1 MRPEKNF
8 IIDEI
13 KSRVDQT
20 PYVLLTDY
28 TGMQVPQF
36 NELRNRLSG
45 AKAEMRVVKNTLLR
59 RALKDSNL
67 PDLESYLHG
76 QSAVIMGESDISA
89 AAKVLKNFAAEFQK
103 PKIKVGILDK
113 AVLEPAQIL
122 ALADLPTKDVLQ
134 SQLLGLL
141 LQPATMLARL
151 INTPASMVAQV
162 LKAYA
167 DKGEPINGAPAAKEE
182 PKAEAAAEAP
192 KAEVAAEAPKA
203 EAAPEAP
210 KAEAAA
216 EAPKAEVAPQAEAAP
231 VAEAAPA
238 TPTTEGTPTA

>member
-1 MRPEKNF
+1 MRPEKNL

-13 KSRVDQT
+13 KLRVDKT

-45 AKAEMRVVKNTLLR
+45 AKAELRVVKNTLLR

-76 QSAVIMGESDISA
+76 QSAVVMGDEDVSA

-113 AVLEPAQIL
+113 TVLEPADIM
-122 ALADLPTKDVLQ
+122 ALADLPSKEVLQ
-134 SQLLGLL
+134 AKLLGLL
-141 LQPATMLARL
+141 LAPASTLVRL
-151 INTPASMVAQV
+151 INTPASQVAQV
-162 LKAYA
+162 LKAYS
-167 DKGEPINGAPAAKEE
+167 DKGEPISGSPA
-182 PKAEAAAEAP
+182 KAEP
-192 KAEVAAEAPKA
+192 AAEAPKA
-203 EAAPEAP
+203 EAAPAETAP
-210 KAEAAA
+210 AVEAAP
-216 EAPKAEVAPQAEAAP
+216 EAPQAEASPAP
-231 VAEAAPA
+231 EAGAA
-238 TPTTEGTPTA
+238 A

>member
-13 KSRVDQT
+13 KSRVDKT

-45 AKAEMRVVKNTLLR
+45 AKAELRVIKNTLLR

-76 QSAVIMGESDISA
+76 QSAVVMGESDVSA

-113 AVLEPAQIL
+113 SILEPADIM
-122 ALADLPTKDVLQ
+122 ALADLPSKEVLQ
-134 SQLLGLL
+134 AKLLGLL
-141 LQPATMLARL
+141 LAPASTLVRL
-151 INTPASMVAQV
+151 INTPASQIAQV
-162 LKAYA
+162 LKAYS
-167 DKGEPINGAPAAKEE
+167 DKGEPIGKPAAK
-182 PKAEAAAEAP
+182 EAP
-192 KAEVAAEAPKA
+192 KAEVAAGAPKV
-203 EAAPEAP
+203 EAAPA
-210 KAEAAA
+210 
-216 EAPKAEVAPQAEAAP
+216 
-231 VAEAAPA
+231 AEAAPA
-238 TPTTEGTPTA
+238 PATPEATA

>member
-13 KSRVDQT
+13 KTRVDKT

-36 NELRNRLSG
+36 NELRNRLTG
-45 AKAEMRVVKNTLLR
+45 AKAELRVIKNTLLR

-67 PDLESYLHG
+67 PDLESHLHG
-76 QSAVIMGESDISA
+76 QSAVVMGEQDISA

-103 PKIKVGILDK
+103 PKIKVGILDR
-113 AVLEPAQIL
+113 AVLDAAQIM
-122 ALADLPTKDVLQ
+122 ALADLPSKEVLQ
-134 SQLLGLL
+134 ATLLGLL
-141 LQPATMLARL
+141 LAPASTLVRL
-151 INTPASMVAQV
+151 INTPASQVAQV
-162 LKAYA
+162 LKAYS
-167 DKGEPINGAPAAKEE
+167 DKGEPIGQSSAKDE

-192 KAEVAAEAPKA
+192 KAEIAAEASKA

-210 KAEAAA
+210 KAEAA
-216 EAPKAEVAPQAEAAP
+216 
-231 VAEAAPA
+231 PA
-238 TPTTEGTPTA
+238 TGEATA

>member
-13 KSRVDQT
+13 KSRVDKT

-45 AKAEMRVVKNTLLR
+45 AKAELRVIKNTLLR

-76 QSAVIMGESDISA
+76 QSAVVMGESDVSA

-113 AVLEPAQIL
+113 SILEPADIM
-122 ALADLPTKDVLQ
+122 ALADLPSKDVLQ
-134 SQLLGLL
+134 AKLLGLL
-141 LQPATMLARL
+141 LAPASTLVRL
-151 INTPASMVAQV
+151 INTPASQVAQV
-162 LKAYA
+162 LKAYS
-167 DKGEPINGAPAAKEE
+167 DKGEPIGKPAAKGT
-182 PKAEAAAEAP
+182 PKAEAAPEAP
-192 KAEVAAEAPKA
+192 KAEVAAEAPKT
-203 EAAPEAP
+203 EAAPA
-210 KAEAAA
+210 
-216 EAPKAEVAPQAEAAP
+216 
-231 VAEAAPA
+231 AEAAPA
-238 TPTTEGTPTA
+238 TPEATA